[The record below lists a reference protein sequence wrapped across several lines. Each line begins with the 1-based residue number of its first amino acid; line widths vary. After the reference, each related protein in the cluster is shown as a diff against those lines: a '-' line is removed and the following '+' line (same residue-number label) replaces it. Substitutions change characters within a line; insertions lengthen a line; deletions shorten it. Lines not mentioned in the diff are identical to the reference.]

1 MRLFVAAA
9 IAISVLY
16 FWDKDYNNGKFAD
29 GVTRLVGSIART
41 NRWRHAPAPDRSS
54 RRVLPALGLERR
66 FSRMPRVM
74 AAGCCYPSHM
84 SLWSEAASWSV

>member
-41 NRWRHAPAPDRSS
+41 NR
-54 RRVLPALGLERR
+54 
-66 FSRMPRVM
+66 
-74 AAGCCYPSHM
+74 
-84 SLWSEAASWSV
+84 